1 MYKTKIVSIPKENV
15 NYLIKYID
23 KINKK
28 ALSIGCDKI
37 DITNVSE
44 IYRKYSEDF
53 MSAIDYIDV
62 TIDYDIVKISG
73 YSLLAQIEHGY
84 DSGNIVN
91 TFSDDI
97 KTEENWYHTDAN
109 CEHCNINRYRRYTY
123 IIKKDDGSIKQVGK
137 TCLKDYTGYD
147 IIPMLNMLEMVENI
161 EEYMENISLN
171 NGGGTQ
177 RDIFNT
183 KMLLNI
189 TKMVCDRYG
198 YLSKSNAE
206 YNQIPTSYRV
216 LDIISNG
223 KNMSDTQKYI
233 YRTCSD
239 MRSENKLYEEVENA
253 IAWINSENSDNSY
266 INNLKILVNE
276 DYIDIKHIGY
286 ISSLLKAYENHM
298 EKIRKAEEKIKDI
311 SNEYIGDIGSKM
323 ELYVKFIKSSSFDT
337 IYGRSNIYIFQ
348 DNIGNE
354 LKWFTS
360 TSFNIPDE
368 EYFNIKF
375 TVKNHDEY
383 NGRKQTTITRVKLA

>member
-1 MYKTKIVSIPKENV
+1 MYKTKIVSIPKENI

-28 ALSIGCDKI
+28 AISIGCDKI
-37 DITNVSE
+37 DITNISE
-44 IYRKYSEDF
+44 VYRKYSEDF

-97 KTEENWYHTDAN
+97 KTEENWYHIDSN
-109 CEHCNINRYRRYTY
+109 CEHCNINRYRKYTY

-171 NGGGTQ
+171 NGGCTQ

-206 YNQIPTSYRV
+206 YDQIPTSHRV

-233 YRTCSD
+233 YRTCFD

-266 INNLKILVNE
+266 INNLKTLVNE

-360 TSFNIPDE
+360 TIFNIPDE
-368 EYFNIKF
+368 DYFNIKF
-375 TVKNHDEY
+375 T
-383 NGRKQTTITRVKLA
+383 